1 MIVHEGSGVAS
12 VSVMREDGVELS
24 LSSWRNSFMRWKGND
39 QIGEETRMYDAA
51 EYAQAILNF
60 LQEAK

>member
-1 MIVHEGSGVAS
+1 
-12 VSVMREDGVELS
+12 MREDGVELS

>member
-1 MIVHEGSGVAS
+1 
-12 VSVMREDGVELS
+12 
-24 LSSWRNSFMRWKGND
+24 MRWKGND